1 MSAVGPSKQRRQAQQ
16 FYANEYK
23 AKILALC
30 CLACCAVLSVVWEFF
45 WAIDYR
51 HERNT
56 TSYTTTSTT
65 HVSDGN
71 EAQQSLS
78 PSAKRFMV
86 PENVDVEIANFVEGT
101 VPDNLW
107 NSSDAAFNPL
117 QNCSVTSQ
125 VQVIL
130 PDSRDSSSTPPQPWI
145 LQSLDRLGRA
155 KTVGGDEFY
164 VTYHAD
170 GNDDDD
176 DNTVPP
182 PPTAVA
188 LITDRLDGTYEL
200 DFVEPPPLAASTV
213 PQTVASTTSS
223 NERFLSHSNP
233 QEFGRL
239 TVYFLYSCG
248 LGQAYKPQ
256 KDDWKFGGN
265 TQIHHNIRVPRP
277 DIRPFVPPQSGVDLE
292 TFDTIVFHGDS
303 LIRQFSIYFREWG
316 NKPDEVRGTETTKH
330 SYRKNASMFL
340 ARATIDAWLKLLEEW
355 HGDMLRRMNNVAL
368 ITGSSAWD
376 ITKGNHQGP
385 HFEDHT
391 AAVRKLVRTV
401 RNRYPKVT
409 LLWKLPS
416 ALVRECGGVCVH
428 AVRNATSDVFLNV
441 CAHTQKD
448 CLVSLAAS
456 AQGQ

>member
-1 MSAVGPSKQRRQAQQ
+1 MTSDAIALAMSTGPSLKQRRQSQP
-16 FYANEYK
+16 FHTNEYK

-51 HERNT
+51 LERRNN
-56 TSYTTTSTT
+56 SYTTPTT
-65 HVSDGN
+65 HDSDGN
-71 EAQQSLS
+71 GAQQSSS
-78 PSAKRFMV
+78 PYAKRYMV
-86 PENVDVEIANFVEGT
+86 PEHVDVEIADFLEGT
-101 VPDNLW
+101 LPDLW
-107 NSSDAAFNPL
+107 NVNDSAFNPL

-125 VQVIL
+125 VQIII
-130 PDSRDSSSTPPQPWI
+130 PDSRESSAPQPWI
-145 LQSLDRLGRA
+145 LESFDRLGRA
-155 KTVGGDEFY
+155 KKVGGDEFY

-170 GNDDDD
+170 ANDDS
-176 DNTVPP
+176 VAVSPPPPPPP

-200 DFVEPPPLAASTV
+200 DFVEPPPLAASI
-213 PQTVASTTSS
+213 QTVASATSNKRLLS
-223 NERFLSHSNP
+223 NSKQ

-265 TQIHHNIRVPRP
+265 TQIHHGIRVPRP
-277 DIRPFVPPQSGVDLE
+277 DNIRPFVPPQSGVDLG

-316 NKPDEVRGTETTKH
+316 NKPDEVRGTTTKH
-330 SYRKNASMFL
+330 SYRRNASMFL
-340 ARATIDAWLKLLEEW
+340 ARATIDAWLKTLEEW

-376 ITKGNHQGP
+376 VTKGNNQGP
-385 HFEDHT
+385 QFEDHV
-391 AAVRKLVRTV
+391 AAVRKLVHTV
-401 RNRYPKVT
+401 RKRYPKVR

-416 ALVRECGGVCVH
+416 ALVRVACGAVPH
-428 AVRNATSDVFLNV
+428 A
-441 CAHTQKD
+441 
-448 CLVSLAAS
+448 
-456 AQGQ
+456 